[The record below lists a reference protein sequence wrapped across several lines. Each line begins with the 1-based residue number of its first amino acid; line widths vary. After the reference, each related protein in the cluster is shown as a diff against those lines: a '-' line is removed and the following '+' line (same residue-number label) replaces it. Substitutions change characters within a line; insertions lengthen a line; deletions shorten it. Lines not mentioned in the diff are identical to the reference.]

1 MRYPGRD
8 QLNEQRMNQRAMDG
22 IAKEILM
29 AGFDT
34 LQQGFDT
41 QGSEAVGGVNF
52 DTKALADLIR
62 SSGSPDAEE
71 AAQAV
76 EDDMLLAREFGASL
90 FLSYSP
96 AIDIKLSV
104 KAGKVDRRALQER
117 ISDILSY

>member
-1 MRYPGRD
+1 MRHPGRD
-8 QLNEQRMNQRAMDG
+8 QLNEQRMNKRAMNE
-22 IAKEILM
+22 IAKDILM

-34 LQQGFDT
+34 IQMGFEH

-52 DTKALADLIR
+52 DAKALADLIR

-104 KAGKVDRRALQER
+104 KAGKVDRQALQDR